1 MKTYSIGF
9 QLKLRRFIDFIWML
23 LLYAFIFFVYKY
35 GFRFQVKNG
44 IVLWIIMLAMLTVFV
59 MMTEHISKWS
69 DPMKKQYYYKYC
81 VIFGTAVFEYLAAVC
96 VVTMLPR
103 DIKSILLLSAVWIV
117 GGGGIFI
124 LHESILRDYASKSMD
139 EISTMIEA
147 YKIVRDEEFLINAL
161 EYRKKMIYCVLFL
174 TVTGALFEIVF
185 ANSVTIGVYIVLS
198 YFFLWKTLEKSYQV
212 LDLSKMLLGVE
223 ILLLC
228 VGEILV
234 YMLYHQIIITTKFP
248 QLYAEQYMLILLL
261 IFVPIFLSWARINR
275 KLLRM
280 ERKWI
285 R

>member
-1 MKTYSIGF
+1 
-9 QLKLRRFIDFIWML
+9 
-23 LLYAFIFFVYKY
+23 
-35 GFRFQVKNG
+35 
-44 IVLWIIMLAMLTVFV
+44 
-59 MMTEHISKWS
+59 
-69 DPMKKQYYYKYC
+69 MKKQYYYKYC